1 MTQEKWDLS
10 PLYKSIDDEN
20 IEKDLKKAIELSE
33 DFEKKY
39 RGRINSSALTP
50 DILFQAIKDTE
61 TITRLVYRPDMYA
74 SLLFSADTG
83 DPKCGKLMQH
93 VQEMVTQISVKTMF
107 FDLELMSVS
116 DEIINPVLND
126 PKLAEYRHFIE
137 TCRVFTHHKLS
148 EECEQIMEE
157 KANTGSRAWD
167 RLFDEV
173 LSSAVF
179 KIEKDGKEEE
189 LNEPGI
195 LALLKDPRR
204 DVREKAGHSLTEGL
218 KQHSRVLT
226 YIFNTLVNDKA
237 INDRL
242 RNYSYPQE
250 SRHKSNELSK
260 NVVDLVIKTCTENY
274 DMVSRFYSIKKEILG
289 LPELTHIDRYA
300 PLSFEE
306 KKVSYEEAQKIILS
320 AYGDFAK
327 EFADV
332 AKNAFEK
339 HWIDAEPRKGK
350 RGGAFCMSGIPEINP
365 FILCSYL
372 DRQDDV
378 MTLAHE
384 LGHGVHAV
392 LSSEQN
398 IFNYEATLPVCE
410 NASTFGEMLVFEK
423 LTENAS
429 LEEKLA
435 LYAEKIESIF
445 ATIFRQAAMYLFESD
460 LHRERRE
467 KGELTC
473 DEICAL
479 WQKNIQAM
487 FGDSLILGEEHKYW
501 WLYVSHF
508 IGSPFY
514 VYAYSFG
521 ELMVLALY
529 GLYKKNPKDF
539 VPKYIKLL
547 SEGGSKS
554 PEDML
559 KEVGF
564 DINTEEFWNS
574 GIAMLDSLM
583 TEFENIYSQWKKQ
596 RGK

>member
-1 MTQEKWDLS
+1 MTEEKWDLS
-10 PLYKSIDDEN
+10 PLYTSEDN
-20 IEKDLKKAIELSE
+20 IEKDLAEAKRLAD

-39 RGRINSSALTP
+39 RGKIKSPSLVA
-50 DILFQAIKDTE
+50 DILYNAIKDTE
-61 TITRLVYRPDMYA
+61 KITRLVYRPDMYA
-74 SLLFSADTG
+74 ALKFSADTG
-83 DPKCGKLMQH
+83 DPKNGKLMQA
-93 VQEMVTQISVKTMF
+93 VQEKVTEISVKTMF
-107 FDLELMSVS
+107 FELELMEA
-116 DEIINPVLND
+116 DENIINSVLAD
-126 PKLAEYRHFIE
+126 PRLAEYRHFVK
-137 TCRVFTHHKLS
+137 TARVFNDHKLT
-148 EECEQIMEE
+148 EACETIMEE

-173 LSSAVF
+173 LSSAEF
-179 KIEKDGKEEE
+179 RIEIDGEEKI

-195 LALLKDPRR
+195 LAYLKDPDR
-204 DVREKAGHSLTEGL
+204 DVRIKAGKSLTEGL
-218 KQHSRVLT
+218 LANSKVLT
-226 YIFNTLVNDKA
+226 FIFNTLVNDKA

-242 RNYSYPQE
+242 RKYSYPQE

-274 DMVSRFYSIKKEILG
+274 DMVSRFYKIKKEILG
-289 LPELTHIDRYA
+289 LPELTHVDRYA
-300 PLSFEE
+300 PLALEE
-306 KKVSYEEAQKIILS
+306 KPVSYEEAKEIILS
-320 AYGDFAK
+320 AFGSFSDRFRDIAQDT
-327 EFADV
+327 FTG
-332 AKNAFEK
+332 
-339 HWIDAEPRKGK
+339 HWIDAEPRQGK

-384 LGHGVHAV
+384 LGHGIHAV

-423 LTENAS
+423 LVAEAS

-435 LYAEKIESIF
+435 LYAAKIESIF

-473 DEICAL
+473 DEISAL

-521 ELMVLALY
+521 ELMVLALF

-547 SEGGSKS
+547 SMGGSVS
-554 PEDML
+554 PEDL
-559 KEVGF
+559 LREVGF
-564 DINTEEFWNS
+564 DINTPEFWNR

-583 TEFENIYSQWKKQ
+583 TEFEAIYKAWKNNK
-596 RGK
+596 